1 MGGPQAAGV
10 LATVKRAGIER
21 NGGEWSTDEEADFK
35 RPILEQFETQGHPFY
50 ASARLWDDGIIDPR
64 QTRQL
69 LAHLL
74 NISVTGDKM
83 SLPQNTFGVAR
94 F

>member
-21 NGGEWSTDEEADFK
+21 RGGEWSEEEEAEFK
-35 RPILEQFETQGHPFY
+35 RPVLEQFETQSHPFY

-64 QTRQL
+64 KTRDVVSL
-69 LAHLL
+69 SLKTCL
-74 NISVTGDKM
+74 NAPVEETR
-83 SLPQNTFGVAR
+83 FGMFR
-94 F
+94 M